1 MSDLRFMLSPKF
13 INTVLNNNFGIADET
28 YTDTSIYVGLGIDF
42 DEESFSFSKEPVKK
56 WFTINE
62 TPIQFGEPI
71 NGVIRNELA
80 IEWDKAKVD
89 WTKNSDMIKWI
100 GLYYKYQTD
109 DLDKEPKYELI
120 AVLPLIPAETVKTGE
135 RIVLN
140 PNSIQLKLSNR

>member
-109 DLDKEPKYELI
+109 DLYKEPKYELI